1 MRRMA
6 GAKPRSCSRSAP
18 SGRPRDGVL
27 RYQRGGGHHPEA
39 LGRYAVVQLQ
49 QGVIKGTVAI
59 DGGGDGRRT
68 FAGTVFEPL
77 RHEGGQPAAE
87 DRPGKE
93 DRVLRAEGPARRCG
107 ESEVQLFDA
116 LGQPLRQQQS
126 CPAGAA
132 GGAEVDNSEMLLHKN
147 DPFRD
152 GKCKDSITLRG
163 RGCNLLSD
171 QTSPAA
177 PAADPG
183 ADQVPM
189 TVRKVDM
196 RETVHRTLTTM
207 WARKRSVM
215 RGGARQKSSAR
226 SVH

>member
-1 MRRMA
+1 MSPPEASLRRMA

-18 SGRPRDGVL
+18 SGRPAATAREMECSATSAA
-27 RYQRGGGHHPEA
+27 EA
-39 LGRYAVVQLQ
+39 TTLGRYAVVQLQ
-49 QGVIKGTVAI
+49 QGVLKGTVAI

-87 DRPGKE
+87 DWPGKE

-107 ESEVQLFDA
+107 ESEVQLVDA
-116 LGQPLRQQQS
+116 LGQPLRQQH

-163 RGCNLLSD
+163 RGRNLLSD

-183 ADQVPM
+183 ADDGQEDGHE
-189 TVRKVDM
+189 RD
-196 RETVHRTLTTM
+196 
-207 WARKRSVM
+207 
-215 RGGARQKSSAR
+215 GA
-226 SVH
+226 

>member
-1 MRRMA
+1 ME
-6 GAKPRSCSRSAP
+6 CS
-18 SGRPRDGVL
+18 

-49 QGVIKGTVAI
+49 QGVLKGTVAI

-77 RHEGGQPAAE
+77 RHEDGQPAAE

-107 ESEVQLFDA
+107 ESEVQLVDVA
-116 LGQPLRQQQS
+116 RPAPPPAAEL
-126 CPAGAA
+126 PAGAA
-132 GGAEVDNSEMLLHKN
+132 GGDAEVDNREMLLHKN

-163 RGCNLLSD
+163 RGRNLLSD

-183 ADQVPM
+183 ADDGQEDGHE
-189 TVRKVDM
+189 RD
-196 RETVHRTLTTM
+196 
-207 WARKRSVM
+207 
-215 RGGARQKSSAR
+215 GA
-226 SVH
+226 